1 MQALL
6 SQVVAATKT
15 SNGLPEESDD
25 YDYYQSF
32 PGFSTFCSK
41 MATRIDKVISK
52 VIRHQQLPCYW
63 AVDSTHV
70 GAASEATKAEEKFEV
85 LVEANDILLE
95 RVVRISAQSVMIYFG
110 CCEIHKNIVYTIGI
124 RNGIRNSK
132 SILCV

>member
-1 MQALL
+1 M
-6 SQVVAATKT
+6 
-15 SNGLPEESDD
+15 
-25 YDYYQSF
+25 
-32 PGFSTFCSK
+32 
-41 MATRIDKVISK
+41 
-52 VIRHQQLPCYW
+52 
-63 AVDSTHV
+63 